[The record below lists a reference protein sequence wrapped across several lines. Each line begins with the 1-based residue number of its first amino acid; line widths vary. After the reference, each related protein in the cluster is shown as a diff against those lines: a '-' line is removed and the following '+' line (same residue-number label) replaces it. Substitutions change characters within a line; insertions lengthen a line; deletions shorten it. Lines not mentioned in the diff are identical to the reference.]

1 MTLDDPCR
9 QLKKCGSLEIHF
21 TNESDDQRVFAQRKF
36 RQTVQEDQA
45 VGKNRQA
52 VRVQVQHLQLLQFA
66 NAV

>member
-1 MTLDDPCR
+1 MTLDDPGC
-9 QLKKCGSLEIHF
+9 QLKECGSLEVHF
-21 TNESDDQRVFAQRKF
+21 PNESNDQRVFAQRKF

-45 VGKNRQA
+45 VGEDRQA